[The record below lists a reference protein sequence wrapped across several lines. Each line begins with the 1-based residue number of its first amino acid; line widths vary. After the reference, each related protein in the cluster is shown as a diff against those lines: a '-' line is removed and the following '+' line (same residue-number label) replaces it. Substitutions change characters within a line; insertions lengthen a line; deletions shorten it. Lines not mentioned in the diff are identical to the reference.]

1 MSEFAFPGDP
11 LEIKAS
17 EWNQVRRQ
25 TKPNS
30 SQAVSVSQW
39 MPESYWAIVTTE
51 VTARSGTTLGVGAA
65 ELYTRND
72 SNQLISR
79 DVIVSVYNADVDVI
93 EVGAVVF
100 VSREY
105 SRRDFCVIRSFKDSC
120 SEKEITDIRVSGNM
134 LQYKQCGDWVTWHT
148 GTDCPS

>member
-30 SQAVSVSQW
+30 SQAVNVSQW
-39 MPESYWAIVTTE
+39 IPEAYWAIVTTE
-51 VTARSGTTLGVGAA
+51 VTARSGITLGAGEA

-72 SNQLISR
+72 SNQLVSKN
-79 DVIVSVYNADVDVI
+79 VIVAVYNADVDII
-93 EVGAVVF
+93 EVGATIF
-100 VSREY
+100 VLREY

-120 SEKEITDIRVSGNM
+120 SEKEITDIRVSGST

-148 GTDCPS
+148 GTDCPT